1 MRGTRLSEMEMRE
14 MVPGEPI
21 TLAAV
26 LAIMAIAVVAVV
38 CYKLFTSSKGSAK
51 IPTGWAFTWN

>member
-1 MRGTRLSEMEMRE
+1 MNGRRLSESKLNEI
-14 MVPGEPI
+14 VPGEAI

-38 CYKLFTSSKGSAK
+38 CYKLFTSDTGTTK
-51 IPTGWAFTWN
+51 IPGGWQFTWK